1 MPEQSAPQDVD
12 DNNDDGGEAVVPCFH
27 LITLKV
33 PYTLIYKIPVIL
45 SLFRTWLTTCVTNGG
60 ECLIHSGGSE
70 GIWSIRAATALPW
83 K

>member
-45 SLFRTWLTTCVTNGG
+45 SLFRT
-60 ECLIHSGGSE
+60 
-70 GIWSIRAATALPW
+70 
-83 K
+83 